1 MPFCQDKLTI
11 DPAFAPAMAV
21 AGLDSVSKILH
32 CLGDHVAAW
41 SRTSDTVEVKLVS
54 GGSIFIKR
62 YYYHTWRHVMRGLL
76 RGTLLGSNR
85 AKDEYLALQAMR
97 SAGISVV
104 RPIAY
109 GRRRV
114 LGFLRSC
121 FLVTRGVCGSM
132 VLAKFAARHLSG
144 GPASLGFGRRREL
157 VGALGDHV
165 RGMHAA
171 GYAHGA
177 LFWRNVLVRPTP
189 GGKYEFYL
197 LDTTRRRRLPRRQPH
212 QPPYVRDVACLM
224 AVATQFLTRTDC
236 LHFAKHYL
244 AVSRLGP
251 QDRRWLGAVLRVADS
266 LREHELYRL
275 SLQVRADCPAAT
287 PDGSDHSLRSST
299 RSVAT

>member
-1 MPFCQDKLTI
+1 MPFYRDKLTI

-21 AGLDSVSKILH
+21 AGLDSVARILH

-41 SRTSDTVEVKLVS
+41 SRTSDTVEVELVS

-85 AKDEYLALQAMR
+85 AKNEYLTLQAMR
-97 SAGISVV
+97 SAGIGVV

-121 FLVTRGVCGSM
+121 FLVTRGVGGSI
-132 VLAKFAARHLSG
+132 VLSKFATRHLSG
-144 GPASLGFGRRREL
+144 GPATLGFGRRRQL
-157 VGALGDHV
+157 VGSLADYV
-165 RGMHAA
+165 RNMHQA

-197 LDTTRRRRLPRRQPH
+197 LDTTNRRRLHRPLPH
-212 QPPYVRDVACLM
+212 QPRHIRDVACLM
-224 AVATQFLTRTDC
+224 AAATQFLTRTDC
-236 LHFAKHYL
+236 LHFAKRYL
-244 AVSRLGP
+244 AVSRLAP
-251 QDRRWLGAVLRVADS
+251 KDRRWLSAVLRVADS

-275 SLQVRADCPAAT
+275 SLQTRTDYHAASQDN
-287 PDGSDHSLRSST
+287 PHLPQPGT
-299 RSVAT
+299 RSATT